1 MRGLETTRKRGSAFR
16 TETVNWPLPGLV
28 VASRRDHR
36 RWTRLV
42 TEWQPKE
49 WDVPERTTTRA
60 DGARLQLAP
69 RQRDTEARNETDDTK
84 SAAATRASE
93 GLGVVAAS
101 GVAVRVAAPVGVECR
116 VDILTQSQVG
126 SVIRSVQGSEVGG
139 SDRAAGPAGA
149 AALTAPPCLACL
161 PLLGSLHVLAGHG
174 ALHLALH
181 ELAKRHGP
189 VFALRLGAHRA
200 LAVCALGPA
209 REVLLRKGRAFAGRA
224 RMVSTDLVSHGG
236 RDIAFADASPAWRF
250 HRKVVHSALYGARPP
265 GEDSLH
271 DIGGRRAHHAALTI
285 PRSPHSPRPPH
296 IHDANIRT
304 VILWTMRSQCPQ
316 FHSAHSGLREEE
328 WTERGRVCC
337 GAVSREAR
345 GLVDS
350 LEAAGRGGARAVDP
364 EPLVARA
371 VTAAMLALV
380 FGAAGPGAPG
390 APEAEVER
398 VLRFNRGIVET
409 AARNHPVDLFPWLQ
423 VFPIAHLRRL
433 RACVAVR
440 DNFLQQKLSEHKVTV
455 TSTVNFIIT
464 LHHHLAHVDRAH
476 HRARSCQATGPE
488 HGARAL
494 LSLLLEARREAE
506 RGEESAGESAGESA
520 RESAGG
526 GEPSALQQHARRL
539 TDDHVMMTVAD
550 VFGAGVETTV
560 TSLRWL
566 LAYLVHHP
574 EVQARVH
581 AELDVV
587 VGTERAPRAS
597 DRTALPQLA
606 ATILETQ
613 RVRPVAPLLIPHVAM
628 EDTSVGN
635 FAVAKGTRVLVN
647 MWSIH
652 HDETAWPDPERFDPG
667 RFLHWEG
674 GRLQAGAPE
683 GSSFLPFGGGPR
695 VCLGEPLARLQLLLM
710 SAALLQRFRFE
721 APRSG
726 VGGALLLPDL
736 AGECG
741 VVLHPRPYLLHA
753 VPRPPPQVVGHR
765 GGGPRS

>member
-1 MRGLETTRKRGSAFR
+1 MP
-16 TETVNWPLPGLV
+16 PLLLLLLV
-28 VASRRDHR
+28 VVVSLLVASS
-36 RWTRLV
+36 RLF
-42 TEWQPKE
+42 
-49 WDVPERTTTRA
+49 
-60 DGARLQLAP
+60 ARSRP
-69 RQRDTEARNETDDTK
+69 DPGK
-84 SAAATRASE
+84 
-93 GLGVVAAS
+93 GS
-101 GVAVRVAAPVGVECR
+101 G
-116 VDILTQSQVG
+116 
-126 SVIRSVQGSEVGG
+126 VGG
-139 SDRAAGPAGA
+139 SDRAAGPADAAA
-149 AALTAPPCLACL
+149 AALTAPPCLPCL
-161 PLLGSLHVLAGHG
+161 PLLGSLHVLAGRG
-174 ALHLALH
+174 ALHLTLH

-271 DIGGRRAHHAALTI
+271 DI
-285 PRSPHSPRPPH
+285 
-296 IHDANIRT
+296 
-304 VILWTMRSQCPQ
+304 
-316 FHSAHSGLREEE
+316 
-328 WTERGRVCC
+328 
-337 GAVSREAR
+337 VSREAR
-345 GLVDS
+345 GLVAC
-350 LEAAGRGGARAVDP
+350 LEAAGLGGARAVDP
-364 EPLVARA
+364 EPWVARA

-380 FGAAGPGAPG
+380 FGAAAPG
-390 APEAEVER
+390 APEAPEVER
-398 VLRFNRGIVET
+398 VLHFNRGIVET

-440 DNFLQQKLSEHKVTV
+440 DDFLQQKLNEHK
-455 TSTVNFIIT
+455 
-464 LHHHLAHVDRAH
+464 
-476 HRARSCQATGPE
+476 ATGPE

-506 RGEESAGESAGESA
+506 RGEEGAEEGAGQGAGEG
-520 RESAGG
+520 AGG

-574 EVQARVH
+574 EARAVQARVH

-587 VGTERAPRAS
+587 VGAERAPRAS
-597 DRTALPQLA
+597 DRAALPQLA
-606 ATILETQ
+606 AAILETQ
-613 RVRPVAPLLIPHVAM
+613 RVRPVAPLLIPHVAT

-652 HDETAWPDPERFDPG
+652 HDEAAWPDPERFDPG
-667 RFLHWEG
+667 RFLRWEG

-753 VPRPPPQVVGHR
+753 VPRPPLPPPSSRPQGR
-765 GGGPRS
+765 RP